1 MIKSHLLSIG
11 GKPDDQAND
20 EDKDEDNEALS
31 KSPTDDQVVPAHV
44 RRPLSLHVLVQH
56 LLGQGLLGEVLL
68 VEDLFGEDLGISL
81 ASSKLAAANQEGE
94 RLLWCCGLLPPS
106 ISCLSH

>member
-1 MIKSHLLSIG
+1 VARSWRNTLGFVKNTPHSSFELSRLSPSIG

-20 EDKDEDNEALS
+20 EDEDEDNKALS

-56 LLGQGLLGEVLL
+56 LLGQGLLGKVLL
-68 VEDLFGEDLGISL
+68 VEDLLGEDLL
-81 ASSKLAAANQEGE
+81 GE
-94 RLLWCCGLLPPS
+94 DLLGQQ
-106 ISCLSH
+106 

>member
-20 EDKDEDNEALS
+20 EDEDEDNKALS

-56 LLGQGLLGEVLL
+56 LLGQVLP
-68 VEDLFGEDLGISL
+68 VEDLFGEYLLGEDLLG
-81 ASSKLAAANQEGE
+81 QQ
-94 RLLWCCGLLPPS
+94 
-106 ISCLSH
+106 

>member
-1 MIKSHLLSIG
+1 MIESHLLSIG

-20 EDKDEDNEALS
+20 EDEDEDNKALS
-31 KSPTDDQVVPAHV
+31 KSPTDDQVVPAHI
-44 RRPLSLHVLVQH
+44 RRPLGLHVLVQH
-56 LLGQGLLGEVLL
+56 LLGQGLLGKVLL